1 MKVKIIKFKENVKLP
16 FRAHYNDAG
25 ADVYSLEDYIL
36 EPHTTAKLP
45 LGFGME
51 LPDGFQCNV
60 YPRSGLSS
68 KGIISQIP
76 PIDSGYTGEVH
87 AIITNTTDKQY
98 IIKKDDKI
106 AQLVVTPILLVDFV
120 ESLGEEKGANVFC
133 STDKKLIVL

>member
-1 MKVKIIKFKENVKLP
+1 MKVKINKFKENVKLP

-25 ADVYSLEDYIL
+25 ADVYSLEDYVL

-120 ESLGEEKGANVFC
+120 ESLGEERGANGFG
-133 STDKKLIVL
+133 STDKK

>member
-1 MKVKIIKFKENVKLP
+1 MKVRIIKSRDDVKLP

-36 EPHTTAKLP
+36 KPHTTIKVP
-45 LGFGME
+45 LGFGIE

-68 KGIISQIP
+68 KGIISQLP
-76 PIDSGYTGEVH
+76 PIDSGYTGEIH
-87 AIITNTTDKQY
+87 AIITNTTDNQY

-120 ESLGEEKGANVFC
+120 EYLGEERGANGFG
-133 STDKKLIVL
+133 STDKK

>member
-25 ADVYSLEDYIL
+25 ADVYSLEDYVL
-36 EPHTTAKLP
+36 EPHTTVKLP

-87 AIITNTTDKQY
+87 AIITNTTDNKKKK
-98 IIKKDDKI
+98 KKDDKI

-120 ESLGEEKGANVFC
+120 ESLGEERGANGFG
-133 STDKKLIVL
+133 STDKK

>member
-1 MKVKIIKFKENVKLP
+1 MKVKIIKFREDVKLP

-25 ADVYSLEDYIL
+25 ADVYSLEDYVL

-60 YPRSGLSS
+60 CPRSGLNS

-106 AQLVVTPILLVDFV
+106 AQLVVTPILLVDVV
-120 ESLGEEKGANVFC
+120 ESLGEERGANGFG
-133 STDKKLIVL
+133 STDKK

>member
-16 FRAHYNDAG
+16 QRIYYNDAG
-25 ADVYSLEDYIL
+25 ADVYSLEDYVL

-98 IIKKDDKI
+98 IIKKYDKI

-120 ESLGEEKGANVFC
+120 ESLGEERGANGFG
-133 STDKKLIVL
+133 STDKK

>member
-1 MKVKIIKFKENVKLP
+1 MKIKLIRFDNYNKAPL
-16 FRAHYNDAG
+16 RAHYNDAG

-36 EPHTTAKLP
+36 EPYTTAKLP

-120 ESLGEEKGANVFC
+120 ESLGEERGANGFG
-133 STDKKLIVL
+133 STDKK

>member
-25 ADVYSLEDYIL
+25 ADVYSLEDSIL

-120 ESLGEEKGANVFC
+120 ESLGEERGANGFG
-133 STDKKLIVL
+133 STDKK

>member
-36 EPHTTAKLP
+36 EHHTTAKLP

-106 AQLVVTPILLVDFV
+106 AQLVVTPILLKDFV
-120 ESLGEEKGANVFC
+120 ESKREERGANGFG
-133 STDKKLIVL
+133 STDKK

>member
-1 MKVKIIKFKENVKLP
+1 MKVKINKFKEDVKLP

-25 ADVYSLEDYIL
+25 ADVYALEDYIL

-45 LGFGME
+45 LGLGME

-120 ESLGEEKGANVFC
+120 ESLGEERGANGFG
-133 STDKKLIVL
+133 STDKK